1 MTLSF
6 AEKKAEEATKLSAFP
21 VNFHKVRSHV
31 ETVLNEWKTSGFFQ
45 EYTDHSFVHVRDM
58 LETVEWLIPP
68 ETQSEM
74 TSADWFMLVLAIY
87 FHDMGLIITRAEFD
101 GRYKDPDFKTF
112 LDNPVLSAEK
122 HAQFQAK
129 LGSIPTDVAER
140 LRYEEYVRFSH
151 GKRVRS
157 WLEGGFA
164 FEDTLSPMRHVL
176 EELVRPLDPTIRR
189 DLALLCE
196 SHTLNGIE
204 NTTIYK
210 TSQPYGGEDETVNLQ
225 YCAAILRTVDLIQI
239 TRKRAPGVLYQL
251 INPSDPQSQIEW
263 QKQTAVRTVRAALG
277 RDREGNVSKD
287 ALSDTIEVHATFTE
301 PNGFFGLTSYLAYAA
316 REISQTHNAIQKS
329 EKNVV
334 RKYLFPWRFINSD
347 SIETQGFLTD
357 SFEFELDQ
365 HKILDLLTGHT
376 LYNDTSVVLREL
388 TQNALDA
395 VRLQAEIDGVKS
407 EDVGHVTIEWDSTKR
422 SLTISDNG
430 TGMTQEV
437 IEGHL
442 LKVGSS
448 RYQDA
453 KFKEKHPNFHSISR
467 FGIGVLSAFMVSDDV
482 QITTCSEEEEKARRI
497 ALRSVH
503 GKYLIKL
510 LDKVTDRKQLPMY
523 PHGTSVQM
531 IIRPTATIGD
541 ILLIARSWLMFPRCK
556 VTVIKDGD
564 AGIDI
569 GYASPKEAISAHLA
583 TYPTSASRFRREYDV
598 KEYSENGVTLAFAV
612 VKDDLFQDWNFVDA
626 PRGRPHY
633 DEDEEEEGLL
643 PIGTCVEGV
652 TVEAD
657 TPGYKGRTFLA
668 VANAVGPTAP
678 KTNVAR
684 SSLEDTVE
692 QREMLK
698 IIYSLY
704 ARHVT
709 EEIGRLASS
718 GTHSLSR
725 AVGVAPWLTGP
736 LLQGDVSKPGL
747 LSDAMAEV
755 PLVLVETSTSRNN
768 VSFSALSKTSDF
780 WTIESPLY
788 KSVEYFV
795 KEAPAEVT
803 AQKILSTLG
812 NQVTSGSN
820 GLVLCNLRSRYVDE
834 NVKQRFEIVEV
845 AASRER
851 RQIEL
856 KWSKKDLTP
865 SWMSSIEIYQALG
878 HKDPKF
884 WRYLHDARERFRQRQ
899 SYQFNSDSLSVPLS
913 PFVHSGLDNA
923 SSFMVNRE
931 RYLQWGTPLV
941 AHFLEL
947 QSLPDA
953 DRLRSIT
960 AVFIALETF
969 KNWEIASSESLERS
983 LSYYNLESVQPYLGD
998 IEKLADAIQRTG
1010 DETFDPFA
1018 WERRMPQEQFEM

>member
-1 MTLSF
+1 M
-6 AEKKAEEATKLSAFP
+6 
-21 VNFHKVRSHV
+21 
-31 ETVLNEWKTSGFFQ
+31 
-45 EYTDHSFVHVRDM
+45 
-58 LETVEWLIPP
+58 
-68 ETQSEM
+68 QS
-74 TSADWFMLVLAIY
+74 
-87 FHDMGLIITRAEFD
+87 
-101 GRYKDPDFKTF
+101 
-112 LDNPVLSAEK
+112 
-122 HAQFQAK
+122 
-129 LGSIPTDVAER
+129 
-140 LRYEEYVRFSH
+140 
-151 GKRVRS
+151 
-157 WLEGGFA
+157 
-164 FEDTLSPMRHVL
+164 
-176 EELVRPLDPTIRR
+176 
-189 DLALLCE
+189 
-196 SHTLNGIE
+196 
-204 NTTIYK
+204 
-210 TSQPYGGEDETVNLQ
+210 
-225 YCAAILRTVDLIQI
+225 
-239 TRKRAPGVLYQL
+239 
-251 INPSDPQSQIEW
+251 
-263 QKQTAVRTVRAALG
+263 
-277 RDREGNVSKD
+277 
-287 ALSDTIEVHATFTE
+287 
-301 PNGFFGLTSYLAYAA
+301 
-316 REISQTHNAIQKS
+316 HNAIQKS

-334 RKYLFPWRFINSD
+334 RRYLFPWRFINSD

-395 VRLQAEIDGVKS
+395 VRLQAEIDGKQS
-407 EDVGHVTIEWDSTKR
+407 EDVGRVTIEWDSSKR

-482 QITTCSEEEEKARRI
+482 QITTCSEDEEKARRI

-531 IIRPTATIGD
+531 IIRPTAAIGD
-541 ILLIARSWLMFPRCK
+541 ILLVARSWLMFPRCK
-556 VTVIKDGD
+556 VTVIKDGEV
-564 AGIDI
+564 GVDI
-569 GYASPKEAISAHLA
+569 GYPSPKDAISAHLA
-583 TYPTSASRFRREYDV
+583 SFQASGSRFRGEYDV
-598 KEYSENGVTLAFAV
+598 KEFSENGVTLAFAV
-612 VKDDLFQDWNFVDA
+612 VKDDLFKDWSFVDA
-626 PRGRPHY
+626 PRGRPY
-633 DEDEEEEGLL
+633 YEEDDEDEGPL

-652 TVEAD
+652 TVEAE
-657 TPGYKGRTFLA
+657 TPGYRGRTFLA
-668 VANAVGPTAP
+668 VVNAVGPTAP

-698 IIYSLY
+698 TIYSLY
-704 ARHVT
+704 ARHIT

-718 GTHSLSR
+718 ESNSLSR

-736 LLQGDVSKPGL
+736 LLQGNVSKPLL
-747 LSDAMAEV
+747 LSEAMAEV
-755 PLVLVETSTSRNN
+755 PLVLVETSSRRNN
-768 VSFSALSKTSDF
+768 ISFSDLAKQSDF

-812 NQVTSGSN
+812 NRVTSSSS
-820 GLVLCNLRSRYVDE
+820 GLVLCNLTSRYVNE
-834 NVKQRFEIVEV
+834 NVKQKFEIVEV

-856 KWSKKDLTP
+856 KWSKKASDP
-865 SWMSSIEIYQALG
+865 SWMSNTEIYQALA

-884 WRYLHDARERFRQRQ
+884 WRYLHEARERFRQRQ
-899 SYQFNSDSLSVPLS
+899 HYYQNADNLHVPLIS
-913 PFVHSGLDNA
+913 FAFSGLDGA
-923 SSFMVNRE
+923 SSFMVNQE

-941 AHFLEL
+941 ARFLEL
-947 QSLPDA
+947 QSLAEA

-960 AVFIALETF
+960 ATFIALETVR
-969 KNWEIASSESLERS
+969 NWDIVSSEILERS
-983 LSYYNLESVQPYLGD
+983 LSFYNLETIEPYLGD
-998 IEKLADAIQRTG
+998 IQTLADAIRQTG
-1010 DETFDPFA
+1010 GETFDPFA
-1018 WERRMPQEQFEM
+1018 WERRSPQDQFTI